1 MFAQTPELGTAQ
13 LFAIALLI
21 GALVGVEREKK
32 KVDSQRPSFAGI
44 RTFMLLAE
52 AGALSAWLSVQ
63 TAMPLIFGVSLTGL
77 LILVTAAY
85 VLERRA
91 DPASI
96 GLTTELAALTVF
108 LLGAAVMF
116 GHATVAVG
124 LAVVNTSLLAFKDP
138 LHGAIKRLGK
148 DDIFA
153 GLKLLIA
160 SFIVLPL
167 LPHQPVDPWG
177 ALNPYKLWLLVI
189 LISALSL
196 IGYVATRW
204 LGQARG
210 VAVTGLTGGLV
221 SSTAVT
227 LSIARES
234 RASGQPAKDD
244 AYAAGILIAWSV
256 MFVRVLAM
264 ILMLNPALVV
274 PLLWPFGVMLG
285 VNAGFSVWYY
295 LSSLRGTQKTPETL
309 GEVELKNPFSLWA
322 ASKFG
327 LLFAAVLLVV
337 ELSRRSFSSASL
349 LYVAVLAGLTDVD
362 AITLSMVDF
371 GRVPEQVLLAS
382 QAVVAGVLSNTVVK
396 AGMTLGLGSRGLAR
410 RVCSATACMLLA
422 GVLAIWLL

>member
-1 MFAQTPELGTAQ
+1 MFEQTHELGIAQ
-13 LFAIALLI
+13 SFAIALLI

-32 KVDSQRPSFAGI
+32 KADTQRPAFAGI
-44 RTFMLLAE
+44 RTFMLLSE
-52 AGALSAWLSVQ
+52 AGALSAWLATQ
-63 TAMPLIFGVSLTGL
+63 TGMPLIFGVSLAGL
-77 LILVTAAY
+77 LLLVASAY
-85 VLERRA
+85 LLEKRA

-138 LHGAIKRLGK
+138 LHGAVQKLGK
-148 DDIFA
+148 EDIFA

-167 LPHQPVDPWG
+167 LPDQPIDPWN
-177 ALNPYKLWLLVI
+177 ALNPYKLWLLVV

-204 LGQARG
+204 LGSARG

-234 RASGQPAKDD
+234 RTGGLASKDD
-244 AYAAGILIAWSV
+244 AYAAGVLIAWCV
-256 MFVRVLAM
+256 MFVRVLGM
-264 ILMLNPALVV
+264 VLLLNPALIV
-274 PLLWPFGVMLG
+274 PLLWPFGGMLA
-285 VNAGFSVWYY
+285 VNAGFAGWHY
-295 LSSLRGTQKTPETL
+295 LRSLSGTGHQADTVAEIP
-309 GEVELKNPFSLWA
+309 LKNPFSLWS

-327 LLFAAVLLVV
+327 LLFAVVLLLV
-337 ELSRRSFSSASL
+337 EITRRSFSTTGL
-349 LYVAVLAGLTDVD
+349 LYVAVLAGTTDVD
-362 AITLSMVDF
+362 AITLSMVD
-371 GRVPEQVLLAS
+371 LARES
-382 QAVVAGVLSNTVVK
+382 SQIGLAAQAVVAGVLSNTVVK
-396 AGMTLGLGSRGLAR
+396 AGLTVALGSRGLAR
-410 RVCSATACMLLA
+410 RMSVATGSVLAVGLLA
-422 GVLAIWLL
+422 VWLL